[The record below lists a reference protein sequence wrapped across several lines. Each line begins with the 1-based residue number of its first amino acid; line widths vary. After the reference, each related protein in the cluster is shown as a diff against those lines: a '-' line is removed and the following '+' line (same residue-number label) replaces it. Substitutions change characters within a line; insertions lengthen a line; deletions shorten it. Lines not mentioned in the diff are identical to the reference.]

1 MPLYPHLAGS
11 CITDDSG
18 NWTLELQFGMGGIC
32 PPGSQ
37 WGGQEYP
44 PDMRVFKMTRQLGL
58 RVRDRTSQSLYFMR
72 MLQPFPW
79 VPKDDPV
86 KSERAVASAGA
97 NWAGQSA
104 EREKRRKKKE
114 KKRRKELLQE
124 QADEKAFMDW
134 LTAPRQQPNG
144 HAHSKC
150 TPGACASPLLGG
162 ECSVHVHVG
171 LLLW

>member
-1 MPLYPHLAGS
+1 
-11 CITDDSG
+11 
-18 NWTLELQFGMGGIC
+18 
-32 PPGSQ
+32 
-37 WGGQEYP
+37 
-44 PDMRVFKMTRQLGL
+44 MRVFKMTRQLGL

-171 LLLW
+171 CCCGNVKFCTRPSLALDCRGPRHQPFLQWCDG